1 MTSDDD
7 PELND
12 REDDQ
17 EGTSWDALE
26 VMRARAEVSRTDRD
40 EAIITLRESMTDDE
54 IRDDFGI
61 DLREIEG

>member
-12 REDDQ
+12 LGQGR
-17 EGTSWDALE
+17 EGTHWDALE
-26 VMRARAEVSRTDRD
+26 VMRARAAASRTDRD
-40 EAIITLRESMTDDE
+40 EAINKLRESMTDDE

>member
-1 MTSDDD
+1 MTSEDD

-12 REDDQ
+12 LEEGH
-17 EGTSWDALE
+17 EGTPWDAVE
-26 VMRARAEVSRTDRD
+26 VMRARAAASRTDRD
-40 EAIITLRESMTDDE
+40 EAISTLRESMTDDE

>member
-12 REDDQ
+12 FE
-17 EGTSWDALE
+17 EGQGDTSWDALE
-26 VMRARAEVSRTDRD
+26 VMRARAEASRTDRD
-40 EAIITLRESMTDDE
+40 EAISTLRESMTDDE